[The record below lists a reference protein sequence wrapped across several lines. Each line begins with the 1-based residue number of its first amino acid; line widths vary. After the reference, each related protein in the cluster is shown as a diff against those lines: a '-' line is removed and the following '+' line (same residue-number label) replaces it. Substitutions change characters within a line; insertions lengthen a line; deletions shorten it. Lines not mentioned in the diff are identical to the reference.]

1 MACSIDVDVSG
12 CQLFVDRLTSLAGP
26 QVSVASPQ
34 PTRVTEVRTDDNPS
48 LVDAVVNAVLKVD
61 GSGDG
66 RQELTGSGVAGE

>member
-34 PTRVTEVRTDDNPS
+34 PTRVTEVRADDNPS
-48 LVDAVVNAVLKVD
+48 LVDTVVNAVLKVD

-66 RQELTGSGVAGE
+66 RQELTGSRVAGE

>member
-1 MACSIDVDVSG
+1 MACCIDLDVSG

-26 QVSVASPQ
+26 QISVASPQ

-61 GSGDG
+61 GGGDG

>member
-1 MACSIDVDVSG
+1 MACCIDVDVSG

>member
-48 LVDAVVNAVLKVD
+48 LVDTVVNAVLKVD

-66 RQELTGSGVAGE
+66 RQELTGSGVTGE

>member
-1 MACSIDVDVSG
+1 MACCIDVDVSG

-66 RQELTGSGVAGE
+66 RQELTGSSVAGE

>member
-34 PTRVTEVRTDDNPS
+34 PTRVTEVRTDDKPS
-48 LVDAVVNAVLKVD
+48 LVDTVVNAVLKVD
-61 GSGDG
+61 SSGDG

>member
-1 MACSIDVDVSG
+1 MACCIDVDVSG

-48 LVDAVVNAVLKVD
+48 LVDAVVNSVLKVD

>member
-1 MACSIDVDVSG
+1 MACCIDVDVSG

-48 LVDAVVNAVLKVD
+48 LVDTVVNAVLKVD

-66 RQELTGSGVAGE
+66 RQELTGSGVTGE

>member
-1 MACSIDVDVSG
+1 MACCIDLDVSG

-61 GSGDG
+61 GGGDG
-66 RQELTGSGVAGE
+66 RQEPTGSSVSGE

>member
-1 MACSIDVDVSG
+1 MACCIDLDVSG

>member
-66 RQELTGSGVAGE
+66 RQELAGSGVAGE

>member
-48 LVDAVVNAVLKVD
+48 LVDTV
-61 GSGDG
+61 
-66 RQELTGSGVAGE
+66 TGP

>member
-48 LVDAVVNAVLKVD
+48 LVDTVVNAVLKVD
-61 GSGDG
+61 SSGDG
-66 RQELTGSGVAGE
+66 RQELAGSGVAGE